1 MSTIVEDLQQCVQE
15 ARNRRQ
21 LARGLNEV
29 ARTLDQRRAVLC
41 VLSKACNEDNY
52 SKLIKAMCSEHGIPM
67 MQVDDSAVLGTW
79 AGLAKYNEEGEVRK
93 VVKCACVV
101 IQAWGSS
108 ESRAQTSVV
117 EFIRANEVR

>member
-1 MSTIVEDLQQCVQE
+1 MSIVDDLQTCVQE

-29 ARTLDQRRAVLC
+29 ARTLDQRQAVLC
-41 VLSKACNEDNY
+41 ILSKGCNEDNY

-79 AGLAKYNEEGEVRK
+79 AGLARYNEDGEVRK

-101 IQAWGSS
+101 IQQWDRKQSS
-108 ESRAQTSVV
+108 AQTNLID
-117 EFIRANEVR
+117 FIKANAVR